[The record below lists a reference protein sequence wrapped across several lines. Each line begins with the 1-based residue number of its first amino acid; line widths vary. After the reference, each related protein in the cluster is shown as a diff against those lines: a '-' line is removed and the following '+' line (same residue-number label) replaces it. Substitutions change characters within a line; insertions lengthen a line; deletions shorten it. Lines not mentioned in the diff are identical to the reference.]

1 MLPSRFI
8 WASNAIVLVVAVS
21 KKIEMAGRVLRFS
34 LDAAVVTFFVT
45 GFITR
50 K

>member
-1 MLPSRFI
+1 ML
-8 WASNAIVLVVAVS
+8 VAVS
-21 KKIEMAGRVLRFS
+21 KKIEMPACLRFS